1 MSHAS
6 STAAGFRV
14 LLKWPSVAFAEIAW
28 RWSFGAALLI
38 SLAFCFKEYFGGLLV
53 GRSEMFLLGTRQP
66 ALVGRALEQIF
77 RGSAPRLVAS
87 LIVIA
92 VVFMLG
98 WAITASLG
106 RAAVV
111 RALSVEIE
119 HAYSDST
126 QIDIPSRPRITSL
139 VGIHLLR
146 VVAVLAFATVCL
158 GGWAV
163 AGNIISRNPSWLGA
177 VFTLLFAAY
186 FLAAIAWFAVNWFLS
201 FVAIFVVAKQKNL
214 RLAVYSAADFCVD
227 RFGAVLVPGIWFVIC
242 RGILIVAAATL
253 FLMVASL
260 SSLLPAGVVLGMLF
274 AVALLY
280 WLVADWFY
288 VARLAAYVHLIQN
301 PPAESQSQQRFRSQP
316 LLPEQQAN
324 RVDPEE
330 LILSDIPATP

>member
-1 MSHAS
+1 MSHGS

-38 SLAFCFKEYFGGLLV
+38 SLAFCFKEYLGTLLV

-66 ALVGRALEQIF
+66 ALVGHALQQIF
-77 RGSAPRLVAS
+77 RGSAPRLIAS

-92 VVFMLG
+92 IVFMLG

-111 RALSVEIE
+111 RALSVEME
-119 HAYSDST
+119 RAYSDTT
-126 QIDIPSRPRITSL
+126 QTEISRPRITSL

-146 VVAVLAFATVCL
+146 VVAVLALSTICL
-158 GGWAV
+158 GGWTV
-163 AGNIISRNPSWLGA
+163 AENIISRTPSWLGA
-177 VFTLLFAAY
+177 AFTLLFAAY
-186 FLAAIAWFAVNWFLS
+186 FLAVVAWFAVNWFLS
-201 FVAIFVVAKQKNL
+201 FAAVFVVAKQKNF
-214 RLAVYSAADFCVD
+214 RQAVYSAADLCVD

-242 RGILIVAAATL
+242 RGVLMVAAATL
-253 FLMVASL
+253 FLMTASL

-288 VARLAAYVHLIQN
+288 VARLAAYVHLIKN
-301 PPAESQSQQRFRSQP
+301 PPVESHSQQRFRSQP
-316 LLPEQQAN
+316 LLPDQSN